1 MGESED
7 KLRLD
12 KWLWHARFF
21 KSRSLAAAAV
31 EAGVRVDG
39 LRITKSSRTVAPGDT
54 VTFVQGRRVRV
65 VRILELGTRRGPAPE
80 AQALYEDLT
89 PPDAPGERPGDA
101 APGPRT
107 GGARPTKRARRA
119 LDTFK
124 GEG

>member
-1 MGESED
+1 MAENAE

-39 LRITKSSRTVAPGDT
+39 LRVTKPARTVGPGET
-54 VTFVQGRRVRV
+54 LTFVQGRRVRV
-65 VRILELGTRRGPAPE
+65 VRIAALGTRRGPAPE

-89 PPDAPGERPGDA
+89 PPEPSRDRPGDGAA
-101 APGPRT
+101 APQT
-107 GGARPTKRARRA
+107 EGARPTKRDRRA
-119 LDTFK
+119 LDALK